1 MKRPVSDAGKG
12 SETRSPN
19 GPVQSPASTAE
30 AHTPK
35 AHTTQVRYARM
46 LRWYPKAWREENG
59 AALLATMLDSADAQG
74 RLKPSTGERIS
85 SVAHGVGTR
94 LDAKLAMRSGIAAIV
109 VALAVGVVF
118 TWGLQVLDEAGCSWL
133 LPALN
138 AGLGPALTMVSVCS
152 LLRERGAVTGPR
164 ALGILAL
171 AIIAVGLT
179 AATWQ
184 GLSLAFDAADSGT
197 ADPFLSRIVGPL
209 FLVAWATGTAAAMLL
224 LDSVYAGR
232 ATWRRMLALVLA
244 GGFGAL
250 FAGVLLLMPYMPAA
264 AALTVT
270 VLAVAQAQRDTKV
283 APASTLE
290 HQGAQSGQDTQESTT
305 AAPGLSVKAAVPGLL
320 ASRILAGV
328 SGVGGTVGVVYA
340 LTGSSWGGA
349 NDGTQAMGQG
359 ITIGLVSA
367 VPLLAVLGLRF
378 GPSLK
383 RSPRHIWGPLLLA
396 ALACGS
402 MAAAYTNAPSWDGM
416 ELGMLTASAFGGAAL
431 AWFLFPMLQGTRALR
446 VLLGALIGA
455 IVTAFLGI
463 MVLPMLVFALPL
475 AATALVIWPRRKRPA
490 GYQAMPAQA
499 T

>member
-1 MKRPVSDAGKG
+1 MNRPVSSSVSDAGKG
-12 SETRSPN
+12 SGNGRSN
-19 GPVQSPASTAE
+19 GSEQSPANTAE
-30 AHTPK
+30 AN
-35 AHTTQVRYARM
+35 TTQIRYARM

-59 AALLATMLDSADAQG
+59 AALLGAMLDSADAHG
-74 RLKPSTGERIS
+74 RLKPSTGERFS

-94 LDAKLAMRSGIAAIV
+94 LDAKLATRSGIAAIV
-109 VALAVGVVF
+109 VALAVGVIF
-118 TWGLQVLDEAGCSWL
+118 TWGLQVLDEAGYSWL

-138 AGLGPALTMVSVCS
+138 TGLGPALTMVSVCS

-164 ALGILAL
+164 ALGILAF
-171 AIIAVGLT
+171 AIIAVGLA

-184 GLSLAFDAADSGT
+184 GLSLAFDAADSGMS
-197 ADPFLSRIVGPL
+197 DPFLTRIVGPL
-209 FLVAWATGTAAAMLL
+209 FLLAWVTGTAAAMLL

-232 ATWRRMLALVLA
+232 ATWRRMLVLVLA
-244 GGFGAL
+244 GGIGAL
-250 FAGVLLLMPYMPAA
+250 FAGVLLLMPYIPAA
-264 AALTVT
+264 AALIVT
-270 VLAVAQAQRDTKV
+270 VLAVAQSQRGTKM

-290 HQGAQSGQDTQESTT
+290 AQGSQSAQYTQECST
-305 AAPGLSVKAAVPGLL
+305 AAPGLPVKAAVPGLL

-349 NDGTQAMGQG
+349 SDGTQAMGQG

-383 RSPRHIWGPLLLA
+383 RSLRHIWGPLLLA

-416 ELGMLTASAFGGAAL
+416 EMGMLTASAFGGAAL
-431 AWFLFPMLQGTRALR
+431 AWFLFPMLPGTRALR

-475 AATALVIWPRRKRPA
+475 AAAALVIWPRRKRPA